1 MKNFAEY
8 QVWAITKKNS
18 NLTEREARL
27 TWALGLVD
35 EVIEVWRTF
44 FFGSEEPHHQ
54 LEEFGDV
61 TWYAVVLAESYQIYD
76 LDEICSQR
84 GGLEGMSVMLSAAK
98 GAGELVKKHIS
109 HGHPMPQEELY
120 RNLSFVIS
128 VICNL
133 AVQRGSSLWEVM
145 VMNRDKLEGRLG
157 N

>member
-1 MKNFAEY
+1 M
-8 QVWAITKKNS
+8 
-18 NLTEREARL
+18 
-27 TWALGLVD
+27 
-35 EVIEVWRTF
+35 WRTF

-145 VMNRDKLEGRLG
+145 VMNRDKLEGRRG